1 MEQNASRI
9 AEILLGLEDVNLIGV
24 EDLDDEG
31 VKLPL
36 RVHIECRGERP
47 KCSVCGG
54 ESYSKGTYR
63 VELNDLP
70 CFGRPVRLIWHKR
83 RWICRDVSCP
93 APSWS
98 DVNSQIAAPRLKLTD
113 RAGRF
118 AARAVGQDSRS
129 VLSVARELDC
139 DWHTVNDSVCAY
151 GAPLVDDEN
160 RFGDVAG

>member
-1 MEQNASRI
+1 M
-9 AEILLGLEDVNLIGV
+9 IGV
-24 EDLDDEG
+24 EDLDDKG

-47 KCSVCGG
+47 KCSLCGG

-93 APSWS
+93 APSWG
-98 DVNSQIAAPRLKLTD
+98 DVDSQIAAPRLKLT
-113 RAGRF
+113 AYPFGM
-118 AARAVGQDSRS
+118 AQSPI
-129 VLSVARELDC
+129 VLRETQCEETL
-139 DWHTVNDSVCAY
+139 
-151 GAPLVDDEN
+151 
-160 RFGDVAG
+160 